1 MTVNLNSV
9 SSTRP
14 PGDRQWSPK
23 TQETARLRYMLLIPA
38 ETGGSFVSSRLAGT
52 TDSVSGKKGKCQ
64 GLERIYPGAKLR
76 SLVSKLIVIGA
87 GELAQ
92 NSWRYNNIKRPL
104 HPCNFSIWKAEATW
118 SQIWGQAGARYQ
130 GIRPWWVMSGT
141 PYVWVHRGVRTT
153 ASLRTTLGS
162 QHIHRKLSTIC
173 NSKAG
178 EMETDGICWSN
189 SSRFN
194 RKFSFR
200 KQSRESEEN
209 TQCWLLAKWTA
220 TKNNLREA
228 QWDPLLLICA
238 PQWSNLHLP

>member
-92 NSWRYNNIKRPL
+92 NS
-104 HPCNFSIWKAEATW
+104 
-118 SQIWGQAGARYQ
+118 
-130 GIRPWWVMSGT
+130 
-141 PYVWVHRGVRTT
+141 
-153 ASLRTTLGS
+153 
-162 QHIHRKLSTIC
+162 
-173 NSKAG
+173 
-178 EMETDGICWSN
+178 
-189 SSRFN
+189 
-194 RKFSFR
+194 
-200 KQSRESEEN
+200 
-209 TQCWLLAKWTA
+209 
-220 TKNNLREA
+220 
-228 QWDPLLLICA
+228 
-238 PQWSNLHLP
+238 